1 MNESASYAASSA
13 FFTSMRELKNWLRE
27 TIGQYDD
34 EIKMEGK
41 SIHDVISEYN
51 EQDPK
56 YAIILDI
63 QYFSYLVNKNA
74 SSRNDDNDDTF
85 TDYEN
90 EDDESSSSYE
100 SGSVDKEE

>member
-1 MNESASYAASSA
+1 MNEYASYAASSA
-13 FFTSMRELKNWLRE
+13 FFTSMHELKNWLRE
-27 TIGQYDD
+27 TIGHYGDG
-34 EIKMEGK
+34 IKMEGK
-41 SIHDVISEYN
+41 SVHDVISEYN

-85 TDYEN
+85 TDHEK
-90 EDDESSSSYE
+90 DDDSSSSYE